1 MLGVQDTDSCR
12 VHISEVFFTFHR
24 LPVGSLW
31 FPLVSTGQS
40 CRGDGTCASEGG
52 RKLKAK
58 RGGGNKGALKCGG
71 RALTGLTHAL
81 TLTALGEE
89 NRSSYPRGPR
99 GGNRG
104 GVNCQRLLSPLMQG
118 LERAEAAVRPS
129 WSRFSTCHSSGHCLK
144 PRTALS
150 GWGPTA
156 NSAAPMLTLM
166 RWLGS
171 IGRAA
176 SHRRLV
182 MFKKHT
188 AEVPRDAR
196 ARGRASERA
205 RGGPVKGIWAAHW
218 GLQRRAGKSAIE
230 HQTQGKKKKK
240 KFSGKETISC
250 HLMLIW

>member
-40 CRGDGTCASEGG
+40 CRGDGTCASEGK

-58 RGGGNKGALKCGG
+58 RGGGKQVCVCLCWGVGDELWLDSLMLWHWWPWE
-71 RALTGLTHAL
+71 R
-81 TLTALGEE
+81 
-89 NRSSYPRGPR
+89 RIGPATPEDC
-99 GGNRG
+99 GGNRGG
-104 GVNCQRLLSPLMQG
+104 GVNCQRLLSALMQG
-118 LERAEAAVRPS
+118 LERTEGAVRAS
-129 WSRFSTCHSSGHCLK
+129 WSRFSTCHSSGHRLQ

-156 NSAAPMLTLM
+156 NSAAPVLTLM

-171 IGRAA
+171 ISGAA

-188 AEVPRDAR
+188 AEVPGDAR
-196 ARGRASERA
+196 VTGWARAMRACRRH
-205 RGGPVKGIWAAHW
+205 RGTTLRVTK
-218 GLQRRAGKSAIE
+218 
-230 HQTQGKKKKK
+230 
-240 KFSGKETISC
+240 
-250 HLMLIW
+250 